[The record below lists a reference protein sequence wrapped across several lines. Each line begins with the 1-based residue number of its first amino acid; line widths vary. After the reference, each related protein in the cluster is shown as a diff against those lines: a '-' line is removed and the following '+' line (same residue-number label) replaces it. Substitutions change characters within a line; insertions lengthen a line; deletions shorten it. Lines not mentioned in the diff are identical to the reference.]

1 MISLFNSTKV
11 LNEIVKEVN
20 VSGDPKKALKLPSN
34 SGVPMRMYLAMHPE
48 LKTTAILKMVQSSF
62 LTLYNL
68 GLQELNSVP
77 SEEKDELIINMR
89 DCKRLSLQNYPALA
103 TLNRGRNLLTDE
115 FHEDSDFLHKEMV
128 KVLETNLNFSTVS
141 SDQYALREQL
151 NKHPL
156 MTHLDV
162 LNRDISSNYWG
173 ANVSWTYQEIS
184 LELTQ
189 LPVTAHD
196 VQEAYVDS
204 DGEDYADT
212 ETSWIK
218 MFHRYR
224 RFAASVRKLNRD
236 RGTTPLA

>member
-34 SGVPMRMYLAMHPE
+34 SDVPMGMYLAMHPE

-62 LTLYNL
+62 LTLYDL
-68 GLQELNSVP
+68 GLEELNSVP
-77 SEEKDELIINMR
+77 SGEKDELIINMR

-115 FHEDSDFLHKEMV
+115 FHEDSNVLHSEMV
-128 KVLETNLNFSTVS
+128 KVIESNLNFSTVS
-141 SDQYALREQL
+141 SELYARRLQL

-156 MTHLDV
+156 MSYLDV
-162 LNRDISSNYWG
+162 LNRDMSSSYWG
-173 ANVSWTYQEIS
+173 ANIYWTYQEIS

-189 LPVTAHD
+189 LSVTAHD
-196 VQEAYVDS
+196 VQAAYTDS
-204 DGEDYADT
+204 DGEDYVDT

-236 RGTTPLA
+236 KSTTPLA